1 MGKSRH
7 DGFVFLDFLHYT
19 DRAGKG
25 GSDRKADKKNLKTKG
40 GQLMSNNKKGIP
52 LIWKITIGFGLGI
65 AAGAFLGPKVSIVEP
80 IGKVFITLLKMLIV
94 PLVFSSLVVGV
105 SSIGEPKTLGRIGV
119 KTILIYLLTTAVAIV
134 IGLGMGHFFQ
144 PGSGMSIEGVEA
156 AAGRAAPALSEVII
170 GMFPD
175 NPVQA
180 LAQGHMLQII
190 VFALFFGIAAM
201 LAGDKGKP
209 VLSFM
214 ESMAETMY
222 KVTDLVMNLA
232 PYGVFAL
239 IAVTVSKYGLSVL
252 APFAKVIGA
261 VYLGCIVH
269 AIVVYSGMVAVVAK
283 KSPLW
288 FFRGVQEASLTAFV
302 TRSSSATL
310 PVTMTC
316 AQENMGIS
324 EKISSFVLPL
334 GATINMD
341 GTALYQGVCAL
352 FIAQAFGID
361 LSIGAQVGI
370 IVTATLAS
378 IGTAGVP
385 GAGLIMLTLVVTQAG
400 LPMEGVAM
408 VAGIDAVLDMART
421 SLNVTGDAC
430 VAAVVAKTE
439 GETL

>member
-1 MGKSRH
+1 MSKS
-7 DGFVFLDFLHYT
+7 G
-19 DRAGKG
+19 
-25 GSDRKADKKNLKTKG
+25 N
-40 GQLMSNNKKGIP
+40 GIP
-52 LIWKITIGFGLGI
+52 LIWKITIGFALGI
-65 AAGAFLGPKVSIVEP
+65 VAGATLGPKVAMVEP
-80 IGKVFITLLKMLIV
+80 VGTVFITLLKMLIV

-105 SSIGEPKTLGRIGV
+105 SSIGDPKALGRIGV
-119 KTILIYLLTTAVAIV
+119 KTILLYLVTTALAIV
-134 IGLGMGHFFQ
+134 IGLGMGHFFK
-144 PGSGMSIEGVEA
+144 PGAGMAIAGFEA
-156 AAGRAAPALSEVII
+156 AAGKTAPGLAEVIV
-170 GMFPD
+170 GMFPS

-209 VLSFM
+209 VISFM
-214 ESMAETMY
+214 DSMAETMY
-222 KVTDLVMNLA
+222 KVTDLVMSLA

-239 IAVTVSKYGLSVL
+239 IAVTVSKYGISVL

-269 AIVVYSGMVAVVAK
+269 AVVVYSGMVSVMAG

-288 FFRGVQEASLTAFV
+288 FFRGIQEASITAFV

-316 AQENMGIS
+316 CQEKMGIS

-361 LSIGAQVGI
+361 LSVGAQVGI

-430 VAAVVAKTE
+430 VAAVMAKSE
-439 GETL
+439 GEQF